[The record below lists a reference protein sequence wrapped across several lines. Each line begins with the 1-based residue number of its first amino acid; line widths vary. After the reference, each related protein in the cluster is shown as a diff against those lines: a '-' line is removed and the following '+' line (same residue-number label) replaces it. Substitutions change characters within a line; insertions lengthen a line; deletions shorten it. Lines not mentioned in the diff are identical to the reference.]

1 MSARIL
7 THFEQN
13 VKVKR
18 PFSGSKSLYI
28 MCILSGLGHIRADLM
43 IIYTQY
49 RDMYIWCGASP
60 HAGDIGICLT
70 ADNCSDGRVKIC
82 PRHAST
88 VLEFFV
94 SPGWKPISHRRRCT
108 VRQIVGIK

>member
-28 MCILSGLGHIRADLM
+28 LCILSGLGHIRADLM
-43 IIYTQY
+43 IIYTQ
-49 RDMYIWCGASP
+49 DCDVYIWYKNQHLLQGSLRANGGAEVAPGLKILPLSS
-60 HAGDIGICLT
+60 HAAATTNIKKQTGIIQSQTL
-70 ADNCSDGRVKIC
+70 
-82 PRHAST
+82 
-88 VLEFFV
+88 
-94 SPGWKPISHRRRCT
+94 
-108 VRQIVGIK
+108 